1 MTKSVINNL
10 LESTCLQ
17 IDSTLDT
24 DQLEQIAHFCQLL
37 ATYNAHTNLVANAE
51 FEVVL
56 RDHVMDSLSLV
67 PTIIS
72 RPVAKEKTN
81 RLIDI
86 GSGAGFPGL
95 ILAIASRHLSVTLV
109 ESVGKKARFLEDTV
123 SKIALSQRVEV
134 KQARAEELA
143 HQAQYRG
150 KFDLA
155 TGRALGSLAVVAEL
169 TVPFLS
175 VGGVC
180 LLQKTVKQS
189 EEEAPKARANLQKL
203 GARLIKTIVLD
214 AEILGKERAVMLI
227 EQIKPVIARYPRPWA
242 QIKQAPLF

>member
-10 LESTCLQ
+10 FASTCLQ
-17 IDSTLDT
+17 IDAPLDAV
-24 DQLEQIAHFCQLL
+24 QLEQVAHFCQLL
-37 ATYNAHTNLVANAE
+37 ALYNAHTNLVADAE
-51 FEVVL
+51 ITVVL

-67 PTIIS
+67 PTIVS
-72 RPVAKEKTN
+72 RPRAKEGSN

-95 ILAIASRHLSVTLV
+95 ILAIALRHLSVTLV

-123 SKIALSQRVEV
+123 SKIALSHRVEV
-134 KQARAEELA
+134 KQVRAEELA

-155 TGRALGSLAVVAEL
+155 TGRALGSLAIVVEL
-169 TVPFLS
+169 TAPFLS
-175 VGGVC
+175 IGGVC

-214 AEILGKERAVMLI
+214 AEI
-227 EQIKPVIARYPRPWA
+227 
-242 QIKQAPLF
+242 